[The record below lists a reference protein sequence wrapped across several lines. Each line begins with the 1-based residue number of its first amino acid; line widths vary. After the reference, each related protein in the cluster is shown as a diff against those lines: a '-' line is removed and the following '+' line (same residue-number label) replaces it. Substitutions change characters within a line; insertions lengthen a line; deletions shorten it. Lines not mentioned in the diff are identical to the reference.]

1 MPISMPQSDM
11 LSNLLAEAQILVAAI
26 EHSDVQ
32 ERADFESLANSQG
45 LTTDAL
51 EKGLHCVNAAAID
64 VAGNLVD
71 TLGSRDRS
79 IVTRPNRQPL
89 LQSSLAHR
97 LDLSRTDSVNHDTD
111 YRELAAKC
119 GIDEAASRC
128 YLRYA
133 TTSQVYLEPVDAVI
147 RQCKA
152 IDALI
157 KWPNSMHTA
166 KTDRASSYVTSI
178 FNRGHGD
185 ETRACTIDK
194 TASHQHLALGYPWE
208 TVCQGAEVVDIVLP
222 SNRNVRLMAHDMLAI
237 QPVVGADV
245 FMFQW
250 VLHRLPF
257 DTCILALRALIPAIR
272 PGARVLVMEKLVQPL
287 GIGSDFTGNDM

>member
-1 MPISMPQSDM
+1 M
-11 LSNLLAEAQILVAAI
+11 AEVHNLVAAI
-26 EHSDVQ
+26 EHSGVQ
-32 ERADFESLANSQG
+32 ERADFKSLANSQG

-51 EKGLHCVNAAAID
+51 EKGLHCINAAAID
-64 VAGNLVD
+64 VARNLVD

-79 IVTRPNRQPL
+79 IATRPNRQPL

-97 LDLSRTDSVNHDTD
+97 LDLSRTDSGNHDTD

-119 GIDEAASRC
+119 GIDEAAPRC

-133 TTSQVYLEPVDAVI
+133 TTSHVYMEPVDAVI

-166 KTDRASSYVTSI
+166 KTDRASTYVTSI

-194 TASHQHLALGYPWE
+194 KASHQHLALGYPWE
-208 TVCQGAEVVDIVLP
+208 TVCQGAEVVDVGGGTGNTTSLLAERHPHLRIIVQGLSETLTNVVLP
-222 SNRNVRLMAHDMLAI
+222 SNRNVRLMAHDMLAT

-250 VLHRLPF
+250 VLHHLLVDDDFAVARG
-257 DTCILALRALIPAIR
+257 DEPAMTDS
-272 PGARVLVMEKLVQPL
+272 V
-287 GIGSDFTGNDM
+287 